1 MTTQHRTKARTLLGV
16 LATGALLTTSA
27 YGGGRDQG
35 ARHVDAARCG
45 HGGRPAVIAGKR
57 VCLRVGARC
66 RKRYER
72 QYQGYGFHCQRGR
85 LTRRALPKAGTIT
98 TMIPVAGSPSGLI
111 DAAGSLWVARHRA
124 GAVARIDPATN
135 RIVADVPISSG
146 LPTRFAFGAEGLWLE
161 NYSDSTV
168 AQIDPATNRV
178 VAQVAGAG
186 ENCCAVAVG
195 ADSIWAQQGD
205 PPNVLTRIDAR
216 TKKVSANIP
225 VRNFFGVLFA
235 YDSAWGTSG
244 ANVVRIGPQTNAVV
258 ARVPVPGLSSAP
270 LDTDTDLP
278 WMAAGANSIWV
289 SAGRSV
295 ARIDPTTNRL
305 VAVIPIVGV
314 QSRTWS
320 FLTASDSAVWVVGP
334 RSDGSAHLWRI
345 DPATN
350 TVVGELLLSKTSSV
364 EGLTV
369 GEGAVWVSLFDT
381 NKVLRITPS

>member
-1 MTTQHRTKARTLLGV
+1 MTTQHRTTARILLGV
-16 LATGALLTTSA
+16 LAIGTLLTTSA
-27 YGGGRDQG
+27 YAGGREPV
-35 ARHVDAARCG
+35 ARHADAARCG

-72 QYQGYGFHCQRGR
+72 QYQRYGFHCQRGR

-98 TMIPVAGSPSGLI
+98 ATIPVAGSPSGLI
-111 DAAGSLWVARHRA
+111 HAAGSLWVARHRA
-124 GAVARIDPATN
+124 GTVARIDPATN
-135 RIVADVPISSG
+135 RIVAQVPISSG

-178 VAQVAGAG
+178 IAQVAGAG

-195 ADSIWAQQGD
+195 AGSIWAQQGD
-205 PPNVLTRIDAR
+205 PPNVLTRIDAA
-216 TKKVSANIP
+216 TKKVSATIA

-244 ANVVRIGPQTNAVV
+244 SNVVRIDPHTNAVV
-258 ARVPVPGLSSAP
+258 ARVSVPGLSATS
-270 LDTDTDLP
+270 LDTDLP
-278 WMAAGANSIWV
+278 WMAAGANGIWV

-314 QSRTWS
+314 ESRTWS
-320 FLTASDSAVWVVGP
+320 FVAASDNAVWVVGP
-334 RSDGSAHLWRI
+334 RRDGSARLWRI

-350 TVVGELLLSKTSSV
+350 AVVGELLLSKTSSV
-364 EGLTV
+364 EGLAV

-381 NKVLRITPS
+381 NKVLRIAPS